1 MVWQKKETVMAPAF
15 NAEMFCNRSP
25 DECVQNGYHFAV
37 YQKQN
42 APASLMRV
50 LMHEF
55 SQNTKGR
62 PPDENKM
69 KRLCRGAVEMKYLKG
84 ALNAC
89 ENIAVGYHGD
99 DPIAVILSIEPS
111 FISPVTKKAICLPHE
126 LYIDVVCAYFCYRA
140 CGAETIRR
148 FLVYARSRGVRAL
161 RLYATSASKNVWADK
176 WGFQEAETIM
186 RPDGTCVYGPRRKK
200 GYPGEESNSH
210 RMTLILNAE
219 NKEQS
224 VPRTPKRARRRAVYT
239 VRKRRRPQ

>member
-1 MVWQKKETVMAPAF
+1 MSRVFHPA
-15 NAEMFCNRSP
+15 AFCNRP
-25 DECVQNGYHFAV
+25 PNECLENGYRFGMYH
-37 YQKQN
+37 KQN
-42 APASLMRV
+42 APPSLMRM
-50 LMHEF
+50 LMNEF
-55 SQNTKGR
+55 SRNTKER

-69 KRLCRGAVEMKYLKG
+69 KRLCRGAVEIKYLKG

-99 DPIAVILSIEPS
+99 NLVAIILSIEPS
-111 FISPVTKKAICLPHE
+111 FISPVTKKANCLPHE

-148 FLVYARSRGVRAL
+148 FLGYARSRGVRAL

-200 GYPGEESNSH
+200 GYEGDSNSH

-219 NKEQS
+219 SKQPLA
-224 VPRTPKRARRRAVYT
+224 PRTPKPARRRAVYT